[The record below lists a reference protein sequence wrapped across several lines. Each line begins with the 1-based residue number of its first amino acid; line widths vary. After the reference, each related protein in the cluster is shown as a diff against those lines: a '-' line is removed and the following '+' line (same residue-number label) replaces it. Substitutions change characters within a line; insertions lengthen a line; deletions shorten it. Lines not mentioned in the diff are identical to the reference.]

1 MALLMSTSMCW
12 CVWEHNFLSKLAAA
26 CVHVWVG
33 RLVRLEKFYVI
44 ISETNNQEYRV
55 IFLNRAKY
63 LAYNSFCLD
72 SYVYHVSHFKQSI
85 GLLIE

>member
-1 MALLMSTSMCW
+1 MCW
-12 CVWEHNFLSKLAAA
+12 CVWEHNFLSTLAAA

-44 ISETNNQEYRV
+44 ISETNDQEYRV
-55 IFLNRAKY
+55 ILLNRAKESAY
-63 LAYNSFCLD
+63 KYNSFCLD
-72 SYVYHVSHFKQSI
+72 SYDYHDSHFKQSI